1 MHSAR
6 KAQPLSGPQDS
17 APSFHRLERST
28 VRPRQRTQERL
39 RIRMLRMGKKCFCRR
54 HFDNFTRIHQCN
66 AISDPRQQ
74 RKVMS
79 DENKRQTAFVLQ
91 VIEEL
96 ENLTRYSDIQS
107 RGRSSATMM

>member
-1 MHSAR
+1 
-6 KAQPLSGPQDS
+6 
-17 APSFHRLERST
+17 
-28 VRPRQRTQERL
+28 
-39 RIRMLRMGKKCFCRR
+39 MGKKCFCRR

-96 ENLTRYSDIQS
+96 ENLTRYSDIKAVV
-107 RGRSSATMM
+107 GSSATTTLGSAESAMAIIARCFRPPDNSCG